1 MNFISLCREYNNYIT
16 TLLEGDAYIR
26 ELFSLVAFT
35 ETKTVTELRIRSQ
48 YSENFSQ
55 TRKIMLLM
63 LMAYPSIHIGLTE
76 SSTIMQEEFHSS
88 LNKIEILLIIFFI
101 LQLLFHAVLI
111 VIFMLFLFV
120 YVKMVKINILTA
132 NKLFSDKKFLE
143 LQDRRVEQL
152 KIMSNLY
159 QEDPNKISD
168 KIESI
173 ENNYRKKM
181 GNNIIQ
187 KNKKRDISND
197 LVAPEEKYLDSISVS
212 SVNQKS
218 RDHTT
223 STSTSTNTKI
233 KSKQESKKIENEND
247 EKKEDNEEKKSNNI
261 DSENTPLTSLAQ
273 INKIS
278 DKVFNR
284 IALGYKIILFVSLSV
299 YLAFCVIFFI
309 IVLLGCNRLSYL
321 VKYCEVNN
329 EIDGYLFDNFNTLLY
344 MYITNSTSNFY
355 GKVIYE
361 TDDVDYLNKGINGFY
376 EGIQSKETLESEY
389 SHLFPAL
396 YDIINLDCSQGMIQ
410 DDYFTKAAGNLN
422 VEYNEY
428 FKGICKIFPVATTGN
443 DNSMLLEVLYMIDQL
458 YHRYEQVDF
467 ESMFI
472 QMHNSVLF
480 DCYTLVLTLNRVI
493 RNYFNNFIFIDEVN
507 EQFEYFTTLI
517 IFYLVFNMIL
527 EIIMFLVLNFGI
539 IFQIKNNNKLML
551 DFIASLKF

>member
-1 MNFISLCREYNNYIT
+1 
-16 TLLEGDAYIR
+16 
-26 ELFSLVAFT
+26 
-35 ETKTVTELRIRSQ
+35 
-48 YSENFSQ
+48 
-55 TRKIMLLM
+55 
-63 LMAYPSIHIGLTE
+63 
-76 SSTIMQEEFHSS
+76 MQEEFHSS

-101 LQLLFHAVLI
+101 LQLLFHAVLV

-152 KIMSNLY
+152 KIISNLY

-233 KSKQESKKIENEND
+233 KSKQESKKIENTND
-247 EKKEDNEEKKSNNI
+247 EKKEDNEKKKSNNI

-273 INKIS
+273 INNIS

-284 IALGYKIILFVSLSV
+284 ITLGYKIILFVSLSV

-355 GKVIYE
+355 GKIIYQ

-396 YDIINLDCSQGMIQ
+396 YDIINLDCSQGMVQ
-410 DDYFTKAAGNLN
+410 DDYFTKAAENLN

-493 RNYFNNFIFIDEVN
+493 RNYFNNYIFIDEVN